1 MVYALTINENTFA
14 PAKISSISTLMNIIL
29 PLLTAGAA
37 LACLSMALYGAYLYL
52 TNGDKPDVLKK
63 AQGIII
69 YAFIGLIIVISS
81 FVAVQII
88 GKIFGIDKII

>member
-1 MVYALTINENTFA
+1 MVYALTINKDNFA
-14 PAKISSISTLMNIIL
+14 PAKISSISTLMNVIL
-29 PLLTAGAA
+29 PLLTIGAA
-37 LACLSMALYGAYLYL
+37 LACLAMALYGAYLYL

-81 FVAVQII
+81 FVVIQII
-88 GKIFGIDKII
+88 GKIFGIGKII